1 MKFKK
6 PSLKK
11 ILMYVITLVVLILLA
26 VGIVFFARRKKKTTY
41 VRQTP
46 LVSVVK
52 PEQKTISETITIP
65 SYIESNVMSPV
76 VTFVSGRVLSL
87 DVDAGETVEKDQIL
101 VRLLPEGYADVKAP
115 LSGRVL
121 TTLVKNGDMVEAG
134 TPVAIIG
141 DLNDLCVNVNVPEKY
156 IADIKVGQKAFVT
169 HKNTKL
175 TKNGTVALIEPY
187 VNPISKTFKVKVQLD
202 EVEEAWA
209 IPGSAVDCSI
219 VKSVYENAFTVPRS
233 CLSSSDR
240 LYIVK
245 NGKSI
250 CLTQTEFVGDDN
262 DVIVPKGEENSLF
275 IIRGQNKVFSDETV
289 DYEWYG
295 SEKV

>member
-6 PSLKK
+6 LSLKK

-26 VGIVFFARRKKKTTY
+26 LGIVLFSRRKEKTTY
-41 VRQTP
+41 VHQNP

-52 PEQKTISETITIP
+52 PEQKTVSETITIP

-87 DVDAGETVEKDQIL
+87 DVDAGQKVEKDEIMA
-101 VRLLPEGYADVKAP
+101 RLLPEGYADVKAP
-115 LSGRVL
+115 LSGVVL

-175 TKNGTVALIEPY
+175 QKRGEVVLIEPY

-202 EVEEAWA
+202 EGSEPWA

-219 VKSVYENAFTVPRS
+219 VKSVYENAYTVPRS
-233 CLSSSDR
+233 CLSGSDR

-245 NGKSI
+245 NGMAV
-250 CLTQTEFVGDDN
+250 CLPETEFIGDEN
-262 DVIVPKGEENSLF
+262 DVIVPSGEETSMF
-275 IIRGQNKVFSDETV
+275 IIRGQNKVFSEETV
-289 DYEWYG
+289 DYEWYR
-295 SEKV
+295 SEGL